1 MNNIWRIFVR
11 DVRNVCT
18 NVIGVIVVIGL
29 IVVPSLYAWFNIAA
43 SWDPYGNTSEL
54 KVAVASD
61 DQGYKSDLVPVKINV
76 GETVI
81 STLRANDQLDWQ
93 FVKSDQAVDGVK
105 SGEYYAAIVIPKT
118 FSADMMTLF
127 STNVKHAE
135 LMYYTNEKANA
146 IAPHITDEGASTIT
160 NQIDS
165 TFAKTVGQV
174 ELDLVST
181 LFTYMQSDQ
190 MKQYVSVATTNL
202 SAMSRQLRSAAEQ
215 TDSYSGL
222 LKASQNIIASTDSLI
237 ASSGGNVDSAKNS
250 LRQAKSGINSLN
262 MALSGAAD
270 SIDDVL
276 AQSGDSYDAVSKQ
289 VDASFSNIGKQSTAA
304 QNQLKQLSSGVQGV
318 AVQYDALI
326 AQLQALQKAVGSSGA
341 GSTNQSNQAGQTVQD
356 ALQRSIDAMTRARD
370 RQRQLSKDLSAA
382 AKTLSNTDATTQKK
396 RSELKRQITQAKSSI
411 TSAKNT
417 YRTGLKPKLT
427 ALGNTIDDVNTQSSS
442 VARQLGNT
450 VDSLSGVSSGATDSV
465 KQIRGI
471 LDDSSEHLR
480 DSADKVDTLSGHLK
494 TFYNNGDPAQ
504 LKRFAS
510 SDVDKLA
517 TLLSS
522 PVSVNRIAVYHMDNY
537 GSAMAPFYTILAI
550 WVGAIVLVAMMKVSL
565 SKRGREELAGRQ
577 AGAVAV
583 ASGIASSRGKA
594 KPGDKRHRY
603 RGNLL
608 GRMRSH
614 HPLRLY
620 EEYFGRYLFF
630 LVLALCQAGLVG
642 LGDLYYLGIQHV
654 SAFKFLLVC
663 WVSAIVFSNI
673 TYTLTLSFGDIG
685 KAVAVVLLV
694 MQVAGSGGTF
704 PVEMLPAPFQTLY
717 PFLPFPHGIAAMH
730 AAMAGAYGNE
740 YWVELGK
747 LALFIVPSL
756 LLGLV
761 LRKPV
766 IRLNNWVIRNL
777 ESTKLM

>member
-1 MNNIWRIFVR
+1 MSNIWRIFVR
-11 DVRNVCT
+11 DVRNVST
-18 NVIGVIVVIGL
+18 NVIGVIVVTGL
-29 IVVPSLYAWFNIAA
+29 IVVPALYAWFNIAA

-76 GETVI
+76 GETVT

-127 STNVKHAE
+127 STNVKHAK
-135 LMYYTNEKANA
+135 LLYYTNEKANA

-202 SAMSRQLRSAAEQ
+202 SAMSGQLRSAAEQ

-222 LKASQNIIASTDSLI
+222 LKASQNIIASTDNLI
-237 ASSGGNVDSAKNS
+237 ASSGGNVDSAKSS
-250 LRQAKSGINSLN
+250 LQQAKSGVSSLN
-262 MALSGAAD
+262 AALGGAAD
-270 SIDDVL
+270 TIDDAL
-276 AQSGDSYDAVSKQ
+276 AQSGDSYDAVTKQ
-289 VDASFSNIGKQSTAA
+289 VDASFDNIGKQSTAV
-304 QNQLKQLSSGVQGV
+304 QNQLKQLGSGVQGV

-326 AQLQALQKAVGSSGA
+326 VQLQALQKAVGASG
-341 GSTNQSNQAGQTVQD
+341 GQAGQTVRD

-370 RQRQLSKDLSAA
+370 RQQQLSTNLNAA

-396 RSELKRQITQAKSSI
+396 RDELKQQITQARSAI

-427 ALGNTIDDVNTQSSS
+427 ALGTTIDDVNTQSSS

-450 VDSLSGVSSGATDSV
+450 VNSLSGVSSGATDSV
-465 KQIRGI
+465 KQIREI
-471 LDDSSEHLR
+471 LGDSSDHLR
-480 DSADKVDTLSGHLK
+480 DSADKLDMLSGHLK
-494 TFYNNGDPAQ
+494 TFYNNGDLAQ

-522 PVSVNRIAVYHMDNY
+522 PVSVNRIAVYHMENY

-550 WVGAIVLVAMMKVSL
+550 WVGGIVLVAMMKVSL
-565 SKRGREELAGRQ
+565 SKRGRKELDGQ
-577 AGAVAV
+577 KAGAVGLTYGG
-583 ASGIASSRGKA
+583 ASGKGK
-594 KPGDKRHRY
+594 DKSQSVSKQRWHHGKR
-603 RGNLL
+603 L
-608 GRMRSH
+608 GRKRSH
-614 HPLRLY
+614 HPLRLH
-620 EEYFGRYLFF
+620 EEYFGRYLIF

-663 WVSAIVFSNI
+663 WVAAIVFSNI

-730 AAMAGAYGNE
+730 AAMAGSYGNE